1 MNVSL
6 TPELEMMVQNK
17 VRSGLYNNQS
27 EVIREALRLLVEQD
41 KIRRAH
47 VNRLQ
52 AALAKG
58 LAEAE
63 GGELADGPAAVA
75 DLRKGM
81 RKRAKKGR

>member
-27 EVIREALRLLVEQD
+27 EVVREALRLLVEQD
-41 KIRRAH
+41 KIRSAH

-63 GGELADGPAAVA
+63 GGELVGGPGAVA
-75 DLRKGM
+75 DLRKGA
-81 RKRAKKGR
+81 KRER